1 MIDVIKQLPPIQF
14 DGLTIDVLCRKD
26 DFYFIGY
33 ARLDDDGYVMDW
45 TDAANGNEV
54 LGVTHWSYLSVLQVY
69 NEGQGFFT
77 IAVEKPYG
85 GV

>member
-1 MIDVIKQLPPIQF
+1 MIDVLKQLPPIQF

-33 ARLDDDGYVMDW
+33 ARINEYGEVMDW
-45 TDAANGNEV
+45 TDAANDKEV
-54 LGVTHWSYLSVLQVY
+54 LGVTHWNYLEVRQVY
-69 NEGQGFFT
+69 NEGQSLFAVT
-77 IAVEKPYG
+77 IEKPYG

>member
-14 DGLTIDVLCRKD
+14 DSLTIDVLCRKD

-33 ARLDDDGYVMDW
+33 ARINEYGEVMDW
-45 TDAANGNEV
+45 TDALYGKVV